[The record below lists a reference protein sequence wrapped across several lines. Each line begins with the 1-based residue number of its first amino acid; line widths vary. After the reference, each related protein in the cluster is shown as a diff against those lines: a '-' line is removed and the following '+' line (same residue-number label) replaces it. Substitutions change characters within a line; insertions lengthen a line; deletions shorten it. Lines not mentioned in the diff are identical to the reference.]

1 MRWIVHHI
9 ATIKCAFGRRRAK
22 AVIRFYMGI
31 LAGYYQ
37 VLIMGH

>member
-9 ATIKCAFGRRRAK
+9 ATIKRAFGPLAPK